1 MDSTAVHHRV
11 ATLLAPTSFSPAFH
25 GPPLAKVL
33 PCPTP
38 DEKPEKDNEKP

>member
-11 ATLLAPTSFSPAFH
+11 ATLLAPTRLAPAPH

-33 PCPTP
+33 PCTTP
-38 DEKPEKDNEKP
+38 DE